1 MQILP
6 LMKAKMI
13 TFLRLN
19 LPLVAVLLML
29 ATAGCSTTSKL
40 DPMQPQ
46 GTESNPGGETV
57 ARLHVNDTI
66 TIKFSGLPEGME
78 PQEKLIKEDGT
89 ISLPDVGPVP
99 AAGKTPGEL
108 EDAIRSL
115 YVPAIYKRLTVTV
128 QTTGDRVFFVRGE
141 VKAPNRV
148 IYVGQITV
156 TKAIAAAGDFTDF
169 ANRKKVWLIR
179 ANGQRFKLNVNNILE
194 GKAPDPSVY
203 PGDQIVVDRR
213 IF

>member
-1 MQILP
+1 MHFFPQ
-6 LMKAKMI
+6 MKAKMI
-13 TFLRLN
+13 TFPRLN
-19 LPLVAVLLML
+19 LPLVAVLLVL
-29 ATAGCSTTSKL
+29 GAAGCATTSKL

-46 GTESNPGGETV
+46 GNETNPGEQTV

-66 TIKFSGLPEGME
+66 TIKFSGLPEDML

-89 ISLPDVGPVP
+89 ISLPDIGSVP

-108 EDAIRSL
+108 EDAIRNL

-156 TKAIAAAGDFTDF
+156 TKAITAAGDFTDF

-179 ANGQRFKLNVNNILE
+179 ANGQRFKLNVNKILDGE
-194 GKAPDPSVY
+194 APDPSVY

-213 IF
+213 LF